1 MAGNPLVPLGTLNRL
16 LTQVTWNSF
25 PSLNVTPS
33 YLGRESVHLARD
45 GEAVVYIPTLTGAVT
60 SPEPYLM
67 ITMTMHLLKTQGLAG
82 QYEAQMVS
90 SALLGD
96 GTVYSDSSVLP
107 TFPITNCSIKSIREL
122 DFSGA
127 DAGYVVMIGGY
138 YYTNNLLWG

>member
-1 MAGNPLVPLGTLNRL
+1 MGTNPQIPLGTLNRL

-90 SALLGD
+90 SAC
-96 GTVYSDSSVLP
+96 SVMARCIATLQCCRHSRLP
-107 TFPITNCSIKSIREL
+107 IAQSKAFANWIS
-122 DFSGA
+122 
-127 DAGYVVMIGGY
+127 VVPM
-138 YYTNNLLWG
+138 LAMS